1 MTRTESDRLTIIET
15 KFETVIEP
23 MAFKVDQIYEALPEI
38 VRKVDKHHCV
48 FPDHVE
54 TLEVLKKAIIPIKR
68 KSDGNGGYLERRT
81 KKPLKQQ
88 FSEMPL
94 GKKITSIVVIITF
107 FGAFGEWIL
116 SKAHSIISLLES
128 MFI

>member
-1 MTRTESDRLTIIET
+1 MTQHEIERLVVIET
-15 KFETVIEP
+15 KFETIVEP
-23 MAFKVDQIYEALPEI
+23 MAFKIDQIHDSMPEMN
-38 VRKVDKHHCV
+38 RKVNEHHNMYHALKDANCPNIKVMPDKR
-48 FPDHVE
+48 
-54 TLEVLKKAIIPIKR
+54 T
-68 KSDGNGGYLERRT
+68 SDGNGGYLERRT

-88 FSEMPL
+88 FTEMPL